1 MEITQQSSHLDH
13 MLNQTYLHHA
23 QISAMADIKANI
35 LMTIYAEVITRNDS

>member
-13 MLNQTYLHHA
+13 MLNQTHLHHA

-35 LMTIYAEVITRNDS
+35 LIHIRSGDNAK